1 MSYKLLKKSGISHI
15 NILLIGEVGAGK
27 SSFFNSVN
35 SVFRGYVTSLA
46 NAGSMGKSVT
56 TQVIHDTLSK
66 ISLILQYR
74 EYKVRAG
81 DDRDKIIKF
90 RFCDTMGLEGEGGLQ
105 ISDVEKIMDG
115 QVRDQTEVRVSSIAD
130 FR

>member
-1 MSYKLLKKSGISHI
+1 M
-15 NILLIGEVGAGK
+15 LI
-27 SSFFNSVN
+27 
-35 SVFRGYVTSLA
+35 
-46 NAGSMGKSVT
+46 
-56 TQVIHDTLSK
+56 
-66 ISLILQYR
+66 ISLIPQYR

-115 QVRDQTEVRVSSIAD
+115 QVRDQTEVRTSNIAE

>member
-1 MSYKLLKKSGISHI
+1 MITCVY
-15 NILLIGEVGAGK
+15 
-27 SSFFNSVN
+27 
-35 SVFRGYVTSLA
+35 
-46 NAGSMGKSVT
+46 M
-56 TQVIHDTLSK
+56 

-115 QVRDQTEVRVSSIAD
+115 QVRDQTEVRTSNIAD

>member
-56 TQVIHDTLSK
+56 TQVTIHDTLRVYDFLDTPVQRVQS
-66 ISLILQYR
+66 
-74 EYKVRAG
+74 AG
-81 DDRDKIIKF
+81 W
-90 RFCDTMGLEGEGGLQ
+90 
-105 ISDVEKIMDG
+105 
-115 QVRDQTEVRVSSIAD
+115 
-130 FR
+130 